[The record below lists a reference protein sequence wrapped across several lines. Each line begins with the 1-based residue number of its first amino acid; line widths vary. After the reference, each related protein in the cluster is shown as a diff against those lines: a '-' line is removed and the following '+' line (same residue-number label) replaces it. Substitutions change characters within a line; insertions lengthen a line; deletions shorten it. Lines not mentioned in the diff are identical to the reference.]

1 MADNDTNQNE
11 INNNSTG
18 PIITT
23 EGQTTSQT
31 NNSEESVSTV
41 GDEIL
46 DNQEE
51 ASILESL
58 LWYCAGADKRLLV
71 RCMSSDRVKYQG
83 LGGIVL
89 ATGLLAFIAM
99 TFAINVIFFE
109 GEWSG
114 FNSSLIVPLIIGL
127 IWGLIIFNLDRFIVS
142 STGKGDGTEKIT
154 SSEIIGALPRILMA
168 LVIAFSISAPLE
180 IVMFEGEINKIF
192 KEKNEK
198 LLGIQKTEYETS
210 NASDIKI
217 IEDVLAIKNAEKAE
231 QDAIY
236 KKNEALVAYEI
247 AHGGCRGK
255 CEEFK
260 ILRDKSEKKSNDL
273 KNEIDKL
280 EIKRNNINN
289 ERDLKL
295 NEYKA
300 KIEGKPGLL
309 ERLLLLEEI
318 PGAKIPVWLVRF
330 LFIVIEVGPLFFK
343 MMLTKS
349 TYDHLKHHYDEMVLA
364 RYGIFEDES
373 MVAGS
378 SDGIAEKFYVYG
390 NVSLL
395 QHQNKITLDEQRR
408 IDQQVLSMWQNYIST
423 EMTQNPERFVSW
435 LQQNTGNSKV
445 TNTTITDDNQ
455 VKIADPIVVK
465 EPNSTTVGVN
475 NPPVATPEGKQ
486 TTKDPNDESITTT
499 PNQEINPVL
508 TTSIAQKQNTKQNEL
523 VNADGSITIVPPVN
537 ENIELI

>member
-217 IEDVLAIKNAEKAE
+217 IED
-231 QDAIY
+231 
-236 KKNEALVAYEI
+236 
-247 AHGGCRGK
+247 
-255 CEEFK
+255 
-260 ILRDKSEKKSNDL
+260 
-273 KNEIDKL
+273 
-280 EIKRNNINN
+280 
-289 ERDLKL
+289 
-295 NEYKA
+295 
-300 KIEGKPGLL
+300 
-309 ERLLLLEEI
+309 
-318 PGAKIPVWLVRF
+318 RF
-330 LFIVIEVGPLFFK
+330 LSICWFFRP
-343 MMLTKS
+343 
-349 TYDHLKHHYDEMVLA
+349 A
-364 RYGIFEDES
+364 I
-373 MVAGS
+373 AG
-378 SDGIAEKFYVYG
+378 
-390 NVSLL
+390 
-395 QHQNKITLDEQRR
+395 
-408 IDQQVLSMWQNYIST
+408 
-423 EMTQNPERFVSW
+423 
-435 LQQNTGNSKV
+435 
-445 TNTTITDDNQ
+445 
-455 VKIADPIVVK
+455 
-465 EPNSTTVGVN
+465 
-475 NPPVATPEGKQ
+475 
-486 TTKDPNDESITTT
+486 
-499 PNQEINPVL
+499 
-508 TTSIAQKQNTKQNEL
+508 
-523 VNADGSITIVPPVN
+523 
-537 ENIELI
+537 